1 MIPIKVLRRGVE
13 IREEEAETIIGHLSM
28 ALDRF
33 EHLISG
39 LTVTLADHN
48 GPKGGVDKECKVQAK
63 LPRGGLCVVQGLG
76 SSVVYAA
83 QDAGR
88 KAQQV
93 LSKFK
98 RGRFRREKSFAA

>member
-1 MIPIKVLRRGVE
+1 MISIKVLRRGVE
-13 IREEEAETIIGHLSM
+13 IREEEAEAIIGHLSM

-33 EHLISG
+33 EHLITG

-48 GPKGGVDKECKVQAK
+48 GPKGGIDKECKVQCS
-63 LPRGGLCVVQGLG
+63 LPRGGLRVVQGLG

-93 LSKFK
+93 LSKVK
-98 RGRFRREKSFAA
+98 RGRFRREKPMAA